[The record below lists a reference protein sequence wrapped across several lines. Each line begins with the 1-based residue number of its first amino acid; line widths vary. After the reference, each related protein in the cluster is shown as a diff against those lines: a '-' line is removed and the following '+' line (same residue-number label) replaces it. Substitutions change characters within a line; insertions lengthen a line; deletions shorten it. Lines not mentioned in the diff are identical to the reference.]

1 MATMGK
7 TKFMNN
13 YFTRSEKNS
22 PPGEVRDAK
31 APGKGCGR
39 YRCWGA
45 IARVACV
52 AVMFRLKL
60 EKI

>member
-45 IARVACV
+45 IALGLRRGHV
-52 AVMFRLKL
+52 
-60 EKI
+60 